1 MTWPEGRFF
10 NAGGY
15 LPPMTTYAQNFEDVT
30 LRRTLQDVQ
39 RGFYVD
45 IGAWHPTQDSVTR
58 WFYDQGWCGIN
69 VEPNPH
75 FLELLRKER
84 PRDINLGCAI
94 GAAQRKA
101 TLHIVGETG
110 LTTIDPTV
118 SQGLSVTQRISVEII
133 SLDELLK
140 AHVVDGID
148 FIKIDAE
155 GSETAIIDGAEFSH
169 YRPRIILVEATGLHF
184 YNPILERKGY
194 RFVWFDGLNA
204 FYLRE
209 EDIWR
214 ADLLAR
220 PPSLWDSATSSA
232 VAELSSA
239 LGKRDVTCT
248 LTKALRLRAF
258 SFCQRLSSRCRQLR
272 EK

>member
-58 WFYDQGWCGIN
+58 SFYDQGWRGIN

-94 GAAQRKA
+94 GAAQGKA

-118 SQGLSVTQRISVEII
+118 SQGLSVTQRISVETI

-140 AHVVDGID
+140 AHVVDEID
-148 FIKIDAE
+148 FLKIDAE
-155 GSETAIIDGAEFSH
+155 GSETAIIEAAEFNH
-169 YRPRIILVEATGLHF
+169 YRPRIILVEATGLHLF
-184 YNPILERKGY
+184 NPILENKGY

-209 EDIWR
+209 EDLWR
-214 ADLLAR
+214 ADLLGR
-220 PPSLWDSATSSA
+220 PPSLWDNATSFA
-232 VAELSSA
+232 VTELSDA
-239 LGKRDVTCT
+239 LAKRD
-248 LTKALRLRAF
+248 LTYAFPKASKLRAF
-258 SFCQRLSSRCRQLR
+258 SFCRRLASRYRQFP